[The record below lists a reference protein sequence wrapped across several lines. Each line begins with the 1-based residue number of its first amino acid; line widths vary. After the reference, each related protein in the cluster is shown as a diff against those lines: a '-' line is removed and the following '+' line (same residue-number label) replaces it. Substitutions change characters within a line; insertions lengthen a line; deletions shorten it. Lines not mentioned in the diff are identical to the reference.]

1 MEEDNKELLN
11 FPCEFPLRVIGDDA
25 DDFRDFVLGIIRRH
39 VPELDDQTVSV
50 QPSSKGRFTSIR
62 MKFTASS
69 RQQVDA
75 LYIELSGHSRVR
87 FIL

>member
-1 MEEDNKELLN
+1 MDEHSIEILE

-25 DDFRDFVLGIIRRH
+25 DDFHDFVLDIVRSH
-39 VPELDDQTVSV
+39 VPELDDQSVSA
-50 QPSSKGRFTSIR
+50 QPSSNGRYLSIR
-62 MKFTASS
+62 MKFTADS

>member
-1 MEEDNKELLN
+1 MEEDRNVILE

-25 DDFRDFVLGIIRRH
+25 DDFHDFVVDIVRRH
-39 VPELDDQTVSV
+39 VPELDDRTIST
-50 QPSSKGRFTSIR
+50 QPSSNGRYRSIR
-62 MKFTASS
+62 MKFTATS

-75 LYIELSGHSRVR
+75 LYIELSSYTRVR

>member
-1 MEEDNKELLN
+1 MDEHSTDILE

-25 DDFRDFVLGIIRRH
+25 DDFFDFVLDIVRRH
-39 VPELDDQTVSV
+39 VPELDDQSVSA
-50 QPSSKGRFTSIR
+50 QPSSNGRYISIR
-62 MKFTASS
+62 MNFTADN
-69 RQQVDA
+69 RQQVDG